1 MNYSQIKKIFHQQ
14 LKEIY
19 IENEL
24 DSLFFIALEYV
35 TSISKIEYILQKE
48 EEISEEKLIELKFIL
63 EELTKNKPIQYITK
77 NAYFYGLN
85 FYVNEKVLIPRQET
99 NELVDWVLMSV
110 THSKPIKILDIG
122 TGSGCIAITLKKNL
136 PLSEVFAIDISNEAI
151 QVAQKNAN
159 DNEVEINFSQ
169 KNILEINDLK
179 SNFDIIIS
187 NPPYVRELEKL
198 EMAPNVL
205 DNEPHLAL
213 FVPDNNPLL
222 FYEKITEIALKNLT
236 EDGMLFFE
244 INQYLSEETKKMIEN
259 KGFKNVTLRKDLQEN
274 YRMILAKKWNNS

>member
-19 IENEL
+19 IENEI

-159 DNEVEINFSQ
+159 NNEVEINFLQ

-236 EDGMLFFE
+236 KDGMLFFE

-274 YRMILAKKWNNS
+274 YRMILAKK

>member
-19 IENEL
+19 IENEI

-48 EEISEEKLIELKFIL
+48 EEISQEKLIELKFIL

-159 DNEVEINFSQ
+159 DNEVEINFLQ

-244 INQYLSEETKKMIEN
+244 INQYLSAETKKMIEN

-274 YRMILAKKWNNS
+274 YRMILAKK

>member
-19 IENEL
+19 IENEIY
-24 DSLFFIALEYV
+24 SLFFIALEYV

-85 FYVNEKVLIPRQET
+85 FYVNDKVLIPRQET

-159 DNEVEINFSQ
+159 NNQVEINFLQ

-244 INQYLSEETKKMIEN
+244 INQYLSAETKKMIEN

-274 YRMILAKKWNNS
+274 YRMILAKK

>member
-19 IENEL
+19 IENEI

-35 TSISKIEYILQKE
+35 ISISKIEYILQKE

-159 DNEVEINFSQ
+159 NNEVEINFLQ
-169 KNILEINDLK
+169 KNILEINDLQK
-179 SNFDIIIS
+179 KFDIIIS

-244 INQYLSEETKKMIEN
+244 INQYLSAETKKMIEN

-274 YRMILAKKWNNS
+274 YRMILAKK

>member
-19 IENEL
+19 IENEI

-48 EEISEEKLIELKFIL
+48 EEISEEKLIEFKFIL

-159 DNEVEINFSQ
+159 DNEVEINFLQ

-187 NPPYVRELEKL
+187 NPPYVRELEKF

-222 FYEKITEIALKNLT
+222 FYEKITEIAIKNLT

-244 INQYLSEETKKMIEN
+244 INQYLSAETKKMIEN

-274 YRMILAKKWNNS
+274 YRMILAKK

>member
-19 IENEL
+19 IENEI

-244 INQYLSEETKKMIEN
+244 INQYLSAETKKMIEN
-259 KGFKNVTLRKDLQEN
+259 KGFKNVTLRKL
-274 YRMILAKKWNNS
+274 

>member
-19 IENEL
+19 IENEI

-159 DNEVEINFSQ
+159 DNEVEINFLQ

-198 EMAPNVL
+198 EMASNVL

-274 YRMILAKKWNNS
+274 YRMILAKK

>member
-19 IENEL
+19 IENEI

-151 QVAQKNAN
+151 QIAQKNAN
-159 DNEVEINFSQ
+159 DNEVEINFLQ

-222 FYEKITEIALKNLT
+222 FYEKITEIALKNLI

-244 INQYLSEETKKMIEN
+244 INQYLSAETKKMIEN

-274 YRMILAKKWNNS
+274 YRMILAKK

>member
-19 IENEL
+19 IENEI

-151 QVAQKNAN
+151 QIAQKNAN
-159 DNEVEINFSQ
+159 DNEVEINFLQ

-274 YRMILAKKWNNS
+274 YRMILAKK

>member
-19 IENEL
+19 IENEI

-48 EEISEEKLIELKFIL
+48 EEISEEKLIKLKFIL
-63 EELTKNKPIQYITK
+63 EKLTKNKPVQYITK
-77 NAYFYGLN
+77 KAYFYGLN

-244 INQYLSEETKKMIEN
+244 INQYLSAETKKMIEN

-274 YRMILAKKWNNS
+274 YRMILAKK

>member
-19 IENEL
+19 IENEI

-159 DNEVEINFSQ
+159 NNEVKINFLQ

-274 YRMILAKKWNNS
+274 YRMILAKK

>member
-19 IENEL
+19 IENEI

-63 EELTKNKPIQYITK
+63 EELTKNNPIQYITK

-85 FYVNEKVLIPRQET
+85 FYVNDKVLIPRQET

-159 DNEVEINFSQ
+159 NNEVEINFLQ

-187 NPPYVRELEKL
+187 NPPYVLELEKL

-222 FYEKITEIALKNLT
+222 FYEKITEIALKNLI

-244 INQYLSEETKKMIEN
+244 INQYLSAETKKMIEN

-274 YRMILAKKWNNS
+274 YRMVLAKK

>member
-19 IENEL
+19 IKNEI

-48 EEISEEKLIELKFIL
+48 EEISEEKLIKLKFIL
-63 EELTKNKPIQYITK
+63 EKLTKNKPVQYITRK
-77 NAYFYGLN
+77 AYFYGLN

-159 DNEVEINFSQ
+159 DNEVEINFLQ

-274 YRMILAKKWNNS
+274 YRMILAKK

>member
-19 IENEL
+19 IENEI

-159 DNEVEINFSQ
+159 DNEVEINFLQ

-222 FYEKITEIALKNLT
+222 FYEKITEIALKNLI

-244 INQYLSEETKKMIEN
+244 INQYLSAETKKMIEN

-274 YRMILAKKWNNS
+274 YRMILAKK

>member
-19 IENEL
+19 IENEI

-63 EELTKNKPIQYITK
+63 EELTKNNPIQYITK

-151 QVAQKNAN
+151 QIAQKNAN
-159 DNEVEINFSQ
+159 NNEVEINFLQ
-169 KNILEINDLK
+169 KNILEINDLQK
-179 SNFDIIIS
+179 KFDIIIS

-244 INQYLSEETKKMIEN
+244 INQYLSAETKKMIEN

-274 YRMILAKKWNNS
+274 YRMILAKK

>member
-19 IENEL
+19 IENEI
-24 DSLFFIALEYV
+24 DSLFFIALEYL

-63 EELTKNKPIQYITK
+63 QELTKNKPIQYITK

-85 FYVNEKVLIPRQET
+85 FYVNDKVLIPRQET

-136 PLSEVFAIDISNEAI
+136 PLSEVFAIDISNDAI

-159 DNEVEINFSQ
+159 DNEVEINFLQ

-244 INQYLSEETKKMIEN
+244 INQYLSAETKKMIEN

-274 YRMILAKKWNNS
+274 YRMILAKK

>member
-1 MNYSQIKKIFHQQ
+1 MNYSQIKKFFHQQ

-19 IENEL
+19 IENEI

-159 DNEVEINFSQ
+159 DNEVEINFLQ

-179 SNFDIIIS
+179 NNFDIIIS

-198 EMAPNVL
+198 EMASNVL

-274 YRMILAKKWNNS
+274 YRMILAKK

>member
-19 IENEL
+19 IENEI

-244 INQYLSEETKKMIEN
+244 INQYLSAETKKMIEN

-274 YRMILAKKWNNS
+274 YRMVLAKK

>member
-19 IENEL
+19 IENEI

-179 SNFDIIIS
+179 NNFDIIIS

-244 INQYLSEETKKMIEN
+244 INQYLSEGTKKMIEN

-274 YRMILAKKWNNS
+274 YRMILAKK

>member
-19 IENEL
+19 IENEI

-159 DNEVEINFSQ
+159 DNQVEINFLQ

-198 EMAPNVL
+198 EMASNVL

-274 YRMILAKKWNNS
+274 YRMILAKK

>member
-19 IENEL
+19 IENEI

-63 EELTKNKPIQYITK
+63 EELTKNNPIQYITK

-151 QVAQKNAN
+151 QIAQKNAN
-159 DNEVEINFSQ
+159 DNEVEINFLQ

-274 YRMILAKKWNNS
+274 YRMILAKK

>member
-19 IENEL
+19 IENEI

-151 QVAQKNAN
+151 QIAQKNAN
-159 DNEVEINFSQ
+159 DNEVEINFLQ

-198 EMAPNVL
+198 EMASNVL

-274 YRMILAKKWNNS
+274 YRMILAKK

>member
-19 IENEL
+19 IENDI

-159 DNEVEINFSQ
+159 NNEVEINFLQ

-187 NPPYVRELEKL
+187 NPPYVLELEKL

-244 INQYLSEETKKMIEN
+244 INQYLSAETKKMIEN

-274 YRMILAKKWNNS
+274 YRMILAKK